1 MAFPPMRE
9 KNKVPESLK
18 TSTVRASRLKLAD
31 SFGGLQSRWD
41 VGQQKLFFFFFS
53 LLIFSSFS
61 SFDSFSP
68 FTHVPP

>member
-1 MAFPPMRE
+1 MRE

-41 VGQQKLFFFFFS
+41 VGQQKLFFFFS
-53 LLIFSSFS
+53 LLIFSSFSSFS